1 MLLLNVDIPLVTDLL
16 IIFCISIILILIC
29 SKLKLPS
36 IIGFLL
42 TGVICGTNGVNLHE
56 LAMNLPSSM
65 AEFIVHYFPKYIAP
79 PEKDVEMLAEI
90 GVVLLL
96 FTIGLEFS
104 IASLMRIK
112 RAVFL
117 GGSLQVLLTVGAFAC
132 LVYFASYDYWP
143 IAILMGMLFTLSS
156 TAIVL
161 KILSEKGE
169 IGKPHGQVVLA
180 ILIFQDIAIVPMM
193 LLVPILAS
201 GDFSTLGIELLVM
214 GAKAVGVLAIML
226 LLGKYI
232 IPPILYYIAKAK
244 SNDLFIIS
252 IMVICFAIAYIT
264 SLAGLSLALGAFM
277 AGLVISETQYGHHAI
292 GSIIS
297 FKELFTS
304 IFFISIGLLM
314 DLSFMIAHFGEI
326 LFFTILVILLK
337 IVVSAIVVILLKG
350 KLRTV
355 VAVSLGISQV
365 GEFSFVLSKIAEK
378 YGLMP
383 IELYQYFMSVAVLTM
398 IIAPILMNSTDKIT
412 SFLLHSKWIPEKLRK
427 WMAGIPIQ
435 HTTYNTDETLFH
447 DHLIIIGHDL
457 TAQTIIHGASD
468 LKIPHLL
475 IEDDVQIVR
484 EQSSLGVPTIFG
496 SASSEEV
503 LKYAHV
509 AQSVGIIITGV
520 DVENATAITIAIKHL
535 KHDAYIIAR
544 TQTLEEATE
553 LKKHGVSVILTDEVE
568 MNVAMLVEVL
578 NHLDMS
584 VEDTHRFTSFIKT
597 ASGK

>member
-56 LAMNLPSSM
+56 MAMNLPDFM
-65 AEFIVHYFPKYIAP
+65 ANFILAYFPAYVAP

-112 RAVFL
+112 KAVFL
-117 GGSLQVLLTVGAFAC
+117 GGSLQVFLTVGAFAC

-143 IAILMGMLFTLSS
+143 IAILMGMLCALSS

-169 IGKPHGQVVLA
+169 IGQPHGQVVLA

-201 GDFSTLGIELLVM
+201 GDFSTLGTELLIM
-214 GAKAVGVLAIML
+214 GAKATGVLAIMV

-232 IPPILYYIAKAK
+232 VPPILFYIAKAK

-264 SLAGLSLALGAFM
+264 SLSGLSLALGAFM

-304 IFFISIGLLM
+304 IFFISVGLLM

-326 LFFTILVILLK
+326 IFFTSIVIVLK
-337 IVVSAIVVILLKG
+337 VVVSAIVVIILKG
-350 KLRTV
+350 KLRTI
-355 VAVSLGISQV
+355 VAVSLGIAQV

-398 IIAPILMNSTDKIT
+398 IITPILMNSAELLTH
-412 SFLLHSKWIPEKLRK
+412 FLLHSKWIPEKLRK
-427 WMAGIPIQ
+427 KSGRHPNQPYYLQYRRVPIPKSPDNYRTRFNSAN
-435 HTTYNTDETLFH
+435 HYSRSKKFGNSLC
-447 DHLIIIGHDL
+447 
-457 TAQTIIHGASD
+457 SD
-468 LKIPHLL
+468 
-475 IEDDVQIVR
+475 
-484 EQSSLGVPTIFG
+484 
-496 SASSEEV
+496 
-503 LKYAHV
+503 
-509 AQSVGIIITGV
+509 
-520 DVENATAITIAIKHL
+520 
-535 KHDAYIIAR
+535 
-544 TQTLEEATE
+544 
-553 LKKHGVSVILTDEVE
+553 
-568 MNVAMLVEVL
+568 
-578 NHLDMS
+578 
-584 VEDTHRFTSFIKT
+584 
-597 ASGK
+597 